1 MQAIVYRCRRE
12 GALLDREAIEADPVR
27 GELRVQRKGMKRIA
41 VLLKSDGERYALP
54 VLDKVRMLALND
66 RGVLLAG
73 VELYAP
79 RGSKGSGPSYPQ
91 TWWCVLRGGPARTE
105 ASPAE
110 SRAKERER
118 EAHRIG
124 ASMHNHYARRGTLK
138 P

>member
-1 MQAIVYRCRRE
+1 MQPIVYRCRRE
-12 GALLDREAIEADPVR
+12 GVLLDREAIQADPVR

-54 VLDKVRMLALND
+54 VLDRARLLVIND

-73 VELYAP
+73 TEVHPP
-79 RGSKGSGPSYPQ
+79 RGSKGSGPTYPQ

-105 ASPAE
+105 ATPAE

-118 EAHRIG
+118 EAQRIG
-124 ASMHNHYARRGTLK
+124 ATMHNHYARRG
-138 P
+138 